1 MFFFVTLY
9 LQQVLGYS
17 PLQAGVAFLPTTL
30 GVATAS
36 ALAPRVIARIGLR
49 GTLVAGMTSAAAGM
63 ALFSGV
69 DPASSYATAVLPGSV
84 LAAAGLGLGLVS
96 ATIVA
101 VQGVPSGQSG
111 LASGLVNSSRLMGG
125 ALGLAALS
133 TLADGRTHVAIASG
147 STYAQALTDGY
158 GSAFRA
164 GAVACLAGA
173 ALAALLISRGPAP
186 AEA

>member
-1 MFFFVTLY
+1 
-9 LQQVLGYS
+9 
-17 PLQAGVAFLPTTL
+17 
-30 GVATAS
+30 
-36 ALAPRVIARIGLR
+36 
-49 GTLVAGMTSAAAGM
+49 
-63 ALFSGV
+63 
-69 DPASSYATAVLPGSV
+69 
-84 LAAAGLGLGLVS
+84 
-96 ATIVA
+96 
-101 VQGVPSGQSG
+101 
-111 LASGLVNSSRLMGG
+111 MGG